1 MRSCPDTDIDPDC
14 LGSVKLQWPRV
25 ASVGK
30 EKQAKLK
37 EANKQPKK
45 KKKKKASSGTS
56 GPVA

>member
-14 LGSVKLQWPRV
+14 LGRVNLQWPRV

-45 KKKKKASSGTS
+45 KKKASSGTS